1 MKTQEE
7 KNMDFN
13 SLKECVVLYVEDEK
27 IIREQTHLILK
38 DFVKQMYIASSGEEG
53 IKIALEQ
60 EIDVIVTDILMP
72 GMSGLEMLK
81 KLKNEHNRTIPAIIA
96 TAFSETEYL
105 MEAISLKVDGFIMK
119 PINARDL
126 ISHIYTA
133 ALPKL
138 HNKEMQGCS
147 FIVESLATL
156 VGGKKIEILR
166 YIINH
171 LDENKIF
178 HGSYQ
183 EIIEEVNVSKPTV
196 VHMFQ
201 QLIKAGVLEK
211 IKNKQYR
218 FRNTKLVGEE

>member
-1 MKTQEE
+1 
-7 KNMDFN
+7 MDFN

-27 IIREQTHLILK
+27 TVREQTHLILK
-38 DFVKQMYIASSGEEG
+38 DFVKEMYVASSGEEG
-53 IKIALEQ
+53 LKIALEK
-60 EIDVIVTDILMP
+60 EVDVIVTDILMP
-72 GMSGLEMLK
+72 QMNGIEMLK
-81 KLKNEHNRTIPAIIA
+81 KLKIEHNRTIPAIIT
-96 TAFSETEYL
+96 TAFNETEYL

-126 ISHIYTA
+126 ISHIYNA
-133 ALPKL
+133 ALPKM

-147 FIVESLATL
+147 FIVEGLAAL
-156 VGGKKIEILR
+156 IGGKKIEILK

-183 EIIEEVNVSKPTV
+183 EIIESINVSKPTV

-201 QLIKAGVLEK
+201 QLIKVGILEK

>member
-1 MKTQEE
+1 
-7 KNMDFN
+7 MDFN

-27 IIREQTHLILK
+27 IVRDQTHLILK
-38 DFVKQMYIASSGEEG
+38 DFVKEMYVASSGEEG
-53 IKIALEQ
+53 LKIALEK
-60 EIDVIVTDILMP
+60 EVDVIVTDILMP
-72 GMSGLEMLK
+72 GISGLEMLK
-81 KLKNEHNRTIPAIIA
+81 KLKIEHNRTIPAIIT
-96 TAFSETEYL
+96 TAFNETEYL
-105 MEAISLKVDGFIMK
+105 MEAISLKVDGFILK

-133 ALPKL
+133 ILPKL

-147 FIVESLATL
+147 FIVEGLAAL
-156 VGGKKIEILR
+156 IGGKKIEILK

-171 LDENKIF
+171 LDENQVF
-178 HGSYQ
+178 NGSYQ
-183 EIIEEVNVSKPTV
+183 EIIESINVSKPTV

-201 QLIKAGVLEK
+201 QLIKVGILEK

>member
-1 MKTQEE
+1 
-7 KNMDFN
+7 MDFN

-27 IIREQTHLILK
+27 TVREQTHLILK
-38 DFVKQMYIASSGEEG
+38 DFVKEMYVASSGEEG
-53 IKIALEQ
+53 IKIALGKEV
-60 EIDVIVTDILMP
+60 DVIVTDILMP
-72 GMSGLEMLK
+72 GISGLEMLK
-81 KLKNEHNRTIPAIIA
+81 KLKTEHNRTIPAIIT
-96 TAFSETEYL
+96 TAFNETEYL
-105 MEAISLKVDGFIMK
+105 METISLKVDGFIMK

-133 ALPKL
+133 ILPKL

-147 FIVESLATL
+147 FIVEGLAAL
-156 VGGKKIEILR
+156 IGGKKIEILK

-171 LDENKIF
+171 LDENQVF
-178 HGSYQ
+178 NGSYQ
-183 EIIEEVNVSKPTV
+183 EIIESINVSKPTV

-201 QLIKAGVLEK
+201 QLIKVGILEK

>member
-1 MKTQEE
+1 
-7 KNMDFN
+7 MDFN

-27 IIREQTHLILK
+27 IVRDQTHLILK
-38 DFVKQMYIASSGEEG
+38 DFVKEMYVASSGEEG
-53 IKIALEQ
+53 IKIALEK
-60 EIDVIVTDILMP
+60 EVDVIVTDILMP
-72 GMSGLEMLK
+72 GISGLEMLK
-81 KLKNEHNRTIPAIIA
+81 KLKMEHNRTIPAIIT
-96 TAFSETEYL
+96 TAFNETEYL

-133 ALPKL
+133 ILPKL

-147 FIVESLATL
+147 FIVEGLAAL
-156 VGGKKIEILR
+156 IGGKKIEILK

-171 LDENKIF
+171 LDENQVF
-178 HGSYQ
+178 NGSYQ
-183 EIIEEVNVSKPTV
+183 EIIESINVSKPTV

-201 QLIKAGVLEK
+201 QLIKVGILEK

>member
-1 MKTQEE
+1 
-7 KNMDFN
+7 MDFN

-27 IIREQTHLILK
+27 TVREQTHLILK
-38 DFVKQMYIASSGEEG
+38 DFVKEMYVASSGEEG
-53 IKIALEQ
+53 IKIALGKEV
-60 EIDVIVTDILMP
+60 DVIVTDILMP
-72 GMSGLEMLK
+72 GISGLEMLK
-81 KLKNEHNRTIPAIIA
+81 KLKMEHNRTIPAIIT
-96 TAFSETEYL
+96 TAFNETEYL

-133 ALPKL
+133 ILPKL

-147 FIVESLATL
+147 FIVEGLAAL
-156 VGGKKIEILR
+156 IGGKKIEILK

-171 LDENKIF
+171 LDENQVF
-178 HGSYQ
+178 NGSYQ
-183 EIIEEVNVSKPTV
+183 EIIESINVSKPTV

-201 QLIKAGVLEK
+201 QLIKVGILEK